1 MMSRKDYIAIAQAF
15 SAELSAFE
23 QDNSDHLFMRLVE
36 AVGRVFLRD
45 NPRFDYERFR
55 AACTARRVKN
65 EK

>member
-15 SAELSAFE
+15 SAEIGAFE
-23 QDNSDHLFMRLVE
+23 QENSGHIFTRLVE

-55 AACTARRVKN
+55 AACYGK
-65 EK
+65 KDKK